1 MSSAPSP
8 ALLRKLG
15 RAKLLTRWASATVGH
30 GERRSKQKGAGM
42 EFADHREYQMGDD
55 TRFLDTHVHARTSK
69 FYIKQYD
76 VYQQLPITV
85 IVDGSRS
92 MDFGSPNKF
101 QFAASV
107 ASALGFLGLNGGDQV
122 RIGVTSGDKI
132 IWSPKFHG
140 AQRAPHLFKWMTKQR
155 ASSRGSLGNALRE
168 SVRSLTNKGL
178 VVLISDM
185 WSEDVESAIAI
196 LGASGQEVWGVH
208 VLTRE
213 EIDPDS
219 MGDGDVRM
227 VDMESGHEVEIAL
240 DRSVH
245 DRYRKALEAWSGEL
259 QTKFSNVKGRYLLVP
274 SDESTD
280 KLLMQDWRRLG
291 MIAAY

>member
-1 MSSAPSP
+1 VSAPSP

-15 RAKLLTRWASATVGH
+15 RAKLLTRWAVATVGH

-55 TRFLDTHVHARTSK
+55 TRHLDTHVHARLGK
-69 FYIKQYD
+69 NYIKQYD

-101 QFAASV
+101 QFAASL
-107 ASALGFLGLNGGDQV
+107 ASVFGFLGLNGGDLV

-132 IWSPKFHG
+132 VWSPKFHG
-140 AQRAPHLFKWMTKQR
+140 AQRAPHLFKWMDKQR
-155 ASSRGSLGNALRE
+155 PSARGSLGTALRE
-168 SVRSLTNKGL
+168 AVRSMTNRGL
-178 VVLISDM
+178 VILLSDM
-185 WSEDVESAIAI
+185 WSEDVEAAVAIIA
-196 LGASGQEVWGVH
+196 ASGQEVWGIH

-213 EIDPDS
+213 EVEPES

-227 VDMESGHEVEIAL
+227 LDMETGHEVEIAL

-245 DRYRKALEAWSGEL
+245 DRYHKALEAWSGEL

-274 SDESTD
+274 SDQSAE
-280 KLLMQDWRRLG
+280 KLLLQEWRALG